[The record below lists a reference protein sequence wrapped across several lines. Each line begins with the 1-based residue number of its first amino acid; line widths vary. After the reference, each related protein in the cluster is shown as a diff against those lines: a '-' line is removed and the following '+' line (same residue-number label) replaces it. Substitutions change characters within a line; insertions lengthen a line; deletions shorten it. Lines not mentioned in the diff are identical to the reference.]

1 MCGFHYDVVM
11 LALNDLTHDGRVHRE
26 AAALAGTGW
35 RVLVLGTQRAD
46 GPLPDDERVQGF
58 DVRRVRYGRFG
69 ARLWWPW
76 RWLRHGLQV
85 FQLIQALRSVSPRA
99 YHAHDLPALMLV
111 SLARRSNTRLVYDSH
126 ELYLFQSPQR
136 TWFADAWHRA
146 NRRPFFALE
155 RYLTRQADAVIVVS
169 EPCARILRRWYRL
182 KNIVVI
188 QNCIDPPQTNATI
201 PINIRTRTG
210 EGDHLV
216 VHTGDLTNRGRCL
229 SELVEAF
236 RLLKPDIN
244 LVFLGQGE
252 DQPILERQVAQGR
265 LKDRVLFVPPVPP
278 ADVAATIQTA
288 DAAVVALRPD
298 SWHIRST
305 LPNKLF
311 EAIAAGLPVVVSK
324 TFALARIVKRFD
336 LGILCDTTDPGAL
349 ALALREIVE
358 PQHQQQ
364 YRARVRM
371 AQASL
376 NWQTEAA
383 KLCHLYRTLL

>member
-1 MCGFHYDVVM
+1 LCDFHYDVVM
-11 LALNDLTHDGRVHRE
+11 LALNDLAHDGRVRRE
-26 AAALAGTGW
+26 AAALARAGW
-35 RVLVLGTQRAD
+35 RVLVLGTQRSD
-46 GPLPDDERVQGF
+46 GPLPDDERIQGF
-58 DVRRVRYGRFG
+58 EVQRVRYENFG
-69 ARLWWPW
+69 VRLWWPW
-76 RWLRHGLQV
+76 RWLRHGLQAV
-85 FQLIQALRSVSPRA
+85 QLIRALRSVSPQA

-111 SLARRSNTRLVYDSH
+111 SLARRRKTRLVYDSH
-126 ELYLFQSPQR
+126 ELYLFQSPR
-136 TWFADAWHRA
+136 RIRWADAWHRA
-146 NRRPFFALE
+146 NRRLFFALE
-155 RYLTRQADAVIVVS
+155 RYLARRADAVIVVS

-182 KNIVVI
+182 KTILVVR
-188 QNCIDPPQTNATI
+188 NCIDPPPTNAHI
-201 PINIRTRTG
+201 PVAIRARTG
-210 EGDHLV
+210 EGSHLI

-236 RLLKPDIN
+236 RLLDPDVN

-252 DQPILERQVAQGR
+252 DQSMLEQQVVQSG
-265 LKDRVLFVPPVPP
+265 LEDRVEFVPPVPP
-278 ADVAATIQTA
+278 AEVAATIQVA

-324 TFALARIVKRFD
+324 TFALARIVRAFD
-336 LGILCDTTDPGAL
+336 LGILCDTTDPGAI
-349 ALALREIVE
+349 ALALRQIVE
-358 PQHQQQ
+358 PQHQHH

-371 AQASL
+371 AQAGL